1 MKAYIL
7 KIVGAALLSA
17 FSEYLVPK
25 EWQKYIKLISGFIM
39 ISVLISP
46 FSAKFS
52 YDFLD
57 DFEFDSKLITEG
69 EYLMQEKVKTELETR
84 VKNDIILRVSEEFS
98 QNIDATATVKTNS
111 RGEIENVERI
121 ELKGKKN
128 DKITERLK
136 FVYGTEEV
144 IWIE

>member
-1 MKAYIL
+1 MKSYIL

-25 EWQKYIKLISGFIM
+25 EWQKYIKLLSGFII

-46 FSAKFS
+46 FSSDFS
-52 YDFLD
+52 ASFLD
-57 DFEFDSKLITEG
+57 DFEFDSTFVSEG
-69 EYLMQEKVKTELETR
+69 ENLMHEKVRAELEAR
-84 VKNDIILRVSEEFS
+84 IKNDIIQRVSEEFS
-98 QNIDATATVKTNS
+98 QTVDATATVKTNS
-111 RGEIENVERI
+111 KGEIENVERI

-128 DKITERLK
+128 DNITERLK

>member
-17 FSEYLVPK
+17 FSEYLVPNG
-25 EWQKYIKLISGFIM
+25 WQKYIKLISGFII

-52 YDFLD
+52 TDFLD
-57 DFEFDSKLITEG
+57 DFEFDSKLLSEG
-69 EYLMQEKVKTELETR
+69 EDLMYEKVKSELETR
-84 VKNDIILRVSEEFS
+84 VKDDIILRVSEEFS
-98 QNIDATATVKTNS
+98 QNVDAVVTVKTNS
-111 RGEIENVERI
+111 KGEIENVERI

-128 DKITERLK
+128 DDITKRLK
-136 FVYGTEEV
+136 FLYGTEEV

>member
-1 MKAYIL
+1 MRPYIL

-25 EWQKYIKLISGFIM
+25 EWQKYIKLLSGFII

-46 FSAKFS
+46 FSTKFS
-52 YDFLD
+52 NDFLD
-57 DFEFDSKLITEG
+57 DFEFDSEFLSEG
-69 EYLMQEKVKTELETR
+69 ENLMHEKVKTELESR
-84 VKNDIILRVSEEFS
+84 IKNDIILRVSEEFS
-98 QNIDATATVKTNS
+98 QNIDASVKVKTNS
-111 RGEIENVERI
+111 KGEIENVERI

-128 DKITERLK
+128 NDITKRLK